1 MDYQFA
7 VENIKKNYTMTGV
20 EMAGFAAKLSD
31 FDWKIFEIIV
41 ANGISEEKIAKE
53 VCIRELIR
61 MNEPCVCENTVWR
74 SIKFLVNLNLFD
86 VAKIVTGYR
95 SFNILELSTFGSTM
109 YVNAFQKKPAVQA
122 HKRIKA
128 EHANVHHG
136 YMVMDTAD
144 ILRSKFDYVKVTTG
158 REENTINFRDGLSC
172 IPDVCAIRRDSKLD
186 CFEVECGNHHQVDM
200 DVKLTKLCRLGC
212 RIIIVGQNRKIVS
225 GVLKRQVDSWVAHIG
240 QEKLLARGQQV
251 ILTTISDLS
260 KGKATYLYNFES
272 DEPIC
277 FIERKRKE
285 VTLDEE

>member
-7 VENIKKNYTMTGV
+7 RENIKQTYTLTEV
-20 EMAGFAAKLSD
+20 EMSGFAEKLSD
-31 FDWKIFEIIV
+31 FAWKVFEIIV

-86 VAKIVTGYR
+86 VVKIVTGYR
-95 SFNILELSTFGSTM
+95 SFNILELSTFGSMM
-109 YVNAFQKKPAVQA
+109 YVNAFRKKPPIQA
-122 HKRIKA
+122 HKRIKE
-128 EHANVHHG
+128 EHANIHHG

-144 ILRSKFDYVKVTTG
+144 ILRSKFDYVKVTTD
-158 REENTINFRDGLSC
+158 REENTMNFRDGLSC
-172 IPDVCAIRRDSKLD
+172 IPDVCAIRRDSKFD

-200 DVKLTKLCRLGC
+200 HVKLTKLCRLGC

-240 QEKLLARGQQV
+240 REKLLARGQQV

>member
-53 VCIRELIR
+53 VCVRELIR

-86 VAKIVTGYR
+86 VEKIVTGYR

-186 CFEVECGNHHQVDM
+186 CFEVECGNHHQVDV
-200 DVKLTKLCRLGC
+200 DVKLTKLCRLDC
-212 RIIIVGQNRKIVS
+212 RIILVGQNRKIVS
-225 GVLKRQVDSWVAHIG
+225 DILKRQVDSWAARIG
-240 QEKLLARGQQV
+240 RKKLLARGQQV

-272 DEPIC
+272 DEPVC

>member
-7 VENIKKNYTMTGV
+7 RENIKQTYAMTEV
-20 EMAGFAAKLSD
+20 EMSEFAEKLSD
-31 FDWKIFEIIV
+31 FDWKVFEIIV
-41 ANGISEEKIAKE
+41 ANGISEEKVAKE
-53 VCIRELIR
+53 VCIRELIK

-86 VAKIVTGYR
+86 AEKIVTGYR
-95 SFNILELSTFGSTM
+95 SFHILKLSKFGVM
-109 YVNAFQKKPAVQA
+109 MFVNAFLKNPPPQE
-122 HKRIKA
+122 HKRIAA

-225 GVLKRQVDSWVAHIG
+225 DILKRQVDSWVTHIG
-240 QEKLLARGQQV
+240 REKLLARGQQV

-272 DEPIC
+272 DEPVC